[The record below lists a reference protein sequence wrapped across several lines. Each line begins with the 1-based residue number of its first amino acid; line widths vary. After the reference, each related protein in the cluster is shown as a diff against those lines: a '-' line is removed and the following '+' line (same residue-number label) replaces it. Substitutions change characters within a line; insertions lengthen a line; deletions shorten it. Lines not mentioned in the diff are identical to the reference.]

1 MFISI
6 GNSRKDKI
14 WRCVEVS
21 WEQFLNKV
29 NNTRRTAE
37 TVKGYLKLPK
47 AEKDD
52 IKDVGGFVGGK
63 LIDGKRKKGSVEF
76 RSMLTLDLDYAEKN
90 LWNEVTR
97 KFDFTCCIYSTH
109 KHTKEKPRL
118 RLIIPLARNV
128 SADEYTAIARL
139 IASDIG
145 IEQFDDSTYEPARL
159 MYWSSTSSDGEFVFE
174 KQDGEFLEPDKVL
187 SRYKDYRD
195 SSEWPI
201 SSRQSQIIKTN
212 ISKQA
217 DPLNKEGLI
226 GAFCR
231 TYTMEEA
238 IEKFL
243 SHIYKPSLIQGRYD
257 YIKADSTAGLIVYEN
272 KFAYSHH
279 STDKAANTL
288 CNAFDLVRIHKFS
301 GLDINCYENT
311 TVSRLPSFKE
321 MRKFCSEDEKVKI
334 QLVNEH
340 MEEAKAEFPVV
351 EDNDDWI
358 KNLEIEQNGK
368 VKDTLNNI
376 VKIIRNDKNLKE
388 LAYNQHKDSVDVK
401 GDLPWTQIKP
411 GWNDSDM
418 SALKVYFD
426 KYYKIWAPTKLKEA
440 LISVAAERAYHPVRD
455 YLNSLE
461 EWDGVKR
468 IDTLLIKYLG
478 AEDNEYTRAVTRK
491 TLIAAVAR
499 VFQPGIKFDS
509 VLILNGP
516 QGIGKGSFIEKLA
529 VDWFSDSL
537 SIDDMK
543 DKTAPEK
550 LQGNW
555 ILELGELA
563 GIRKTDV
570 ETVKSFI
577 TRKDD
582 KYRASYGINVESH
595 PRQCIII
602 GTTNNENGF
611 LRDITGNRRFWPV
624 KLDPSNTDKY
634 GWDLK
639 DVKQIWAEAMALYQ
653 EGEELFL
660 RGNIAQMAM
669 LEQSKA
675 IENDDREGL
684 VREYLETLLPV
695 NWSKMNLYERRNFLN
710 CSDFGEVKIGTEK
723 RTTVCTMEI
732 WCECFGKDAAA
743 LKKSDSYEINSIM
756 AKIEGWEP
764 YAENKNGSLRFPIY
778 NKQRA
783 FVRRENYLEQGR
795 EQELEQD

>member
-6 GNSRKDKI
+6 GNSRRDKV
-14 WRCVEVS
+14 WRNVEVS

-29 NNTRRTAE
+29 KNTLRTAE
-37 TVKGYLKLPK
+37 TVKEYLKLPK
-47 AEKDD
+47 AEKDN

-63 LIDGKRKKGSVEF
+63 LIDGKRNKSSVEF
-76 RSMLTLDLDYAEKN
+76 RSMLTLDLDYAQQN
-90 LWNEVTR
+90 LWDEVTS
-97 KFDFTCCIYSTH
+97 KFNFACCIYSTH
-109 KHTKEKPRL
+109 KHTKDKPRL

-139 IASDIG
+139 ITSDIG
-145 IEQFDDSTYEPARL
+145 IEQFDDSTHEPARL
-159 MYWSSTSSDGEFVFE
+159 MYWPSTSSDGEFIFE
-174 KQDGEFLEPDKVL
+174 KQDGEFLEPDNVL
-187 SRYKDYRD
+187 CRYKNYKD
-195 SSEWPI
+195 SSEWPM
-201 SSRQSQIIKTN
+201 SSRQSNIIKTN

-231 TYTMEEA
+231 AYTMEEV

-243 SHIYKPSLIQGRYD
+243 SHIYKPSLIEGRYD
-257 YIKADSTAGLIVYEN
+257 YIEADSTAGLIIYEN

-301 GLDINCYENT
+301 DLDINCAENT
-311 TVSRLPSFKE
+311 AVSRLPSFKK
-321 MRKFCSEDEKVKI
+321 MRKFCSEDEKVKV

-340 MEEAKAEFPVV
+340 MEEAKDEFNMI

-358 KNLEIEQNGK
+358 KKLEIDQSGN

-388 LAYNQHKDSVDVK
+388 LAYNQHKDSVDVR

-418 SALKVYFD
+418 SLLKVYFD
-426 KYYKIWAPTKLKEA
+426 KNYKIWAPTKLKEA

-455 YLNSLE
+455 YLNNLE

-468 IDTLLIKYLG
+468 IDTLLVEYLG

-491 TLIAAVAR
+491 TLVAAVAR

-516 QGIGKGSFIEKLA
+516 QGIGKGSLIEKLA

-582 KYRASYGINVESH
+582 KYRASYGVNVESH

-602 GTTNNENGF
+602 GTTNNESGF

-624 KLDPSNTDKY
+624 KLDPSNTDKC

-639 DVKQIWAEAMALYQ
+639 DVEQIWAEAMVLYK

-669 LEQSKA
+669 IEQSKA
-675 IENDDREGL
+675 IENDDRQGL
-684 VREYLETLLPV
+684 VIEYLERLLPK

-732 WCECFGKDAAA
+732 WCECFGKDAAV
-743 LKKSDSYEINSIM
+743 LRKSDSYEINSIM
-756 AKIEGWEP
+756 AKIEGWEVCKQ
-764 YAENKNGSLRFPIY
+764 NKCGILTFPIY
-778 NKQRA
+778 NRQRA
-783 FVRRENYLEQGR
+783 FIRTESYQ
-795 EQELEQD
+795 EQEL